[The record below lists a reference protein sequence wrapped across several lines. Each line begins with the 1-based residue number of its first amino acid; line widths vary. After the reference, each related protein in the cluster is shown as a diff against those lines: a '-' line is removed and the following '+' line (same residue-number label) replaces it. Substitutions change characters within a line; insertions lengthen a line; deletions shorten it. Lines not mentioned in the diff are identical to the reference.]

1 MNSSKSPYFV
11 MQAVNSKP
19 KRNAPRSRT
28 VLDIPSNN
36 TKPKV
41 LEKNYM
47 VKNEESG
54 PSIKQEIGELNI
66 KHELSDSL
74 KIDFPGIKQE
84 IDFLGI
90 KKELCDL
97 PNIKEDVAWFP
108 QDWEAVYLSIRKM
121 RENRTAPVDSMG
133 CERCNDVDAPP
144 QVQR

>member
-19 KRNAPRSRT
+19 KRNAPRSRA
-28 VLDIPSNN
+28 VLDIPNN
-36 TKPKV
+36 DTKQTVFK
-41 LEKNYM
+41 KNYM

-54 PSIKQEIGELNI
+54 PSIKQELNI
-66 KHELSDSL
+66 KDEPRDFP
-74 KIDFPGIKQE
+74 KIDLPGIKQE